1 MNKRF
6 ACLVIMGVFTM
17 SACTITTTTPQPT
30 DQSAAV
36 SSETQTLTSTEV
48 AAPATDATAVPGDDT
63 STAPA
68 DATVSPD
75 VAGGDVMTPTDE
87 ISPTD
92 VVTPTGEVAP
102 TETFTPTDEVT
113 PVAPVQEDFEIL
125 ETEVKS
131 VTARVVLNVRRGP
144 GFSYKVIARLRRRQ
158 TVVVTGISAD
168 ERWYNIECPA
178 ESTTTCWVT
187 TDRRYVTASTSE
199 GN

>member
-6 ACLVIMGVFTM
+6 ACLVILSVFTM
-17 SACTITTTTPQPT
+17 SACTITTPTPQPT

-36 SSETQTLTSTEV
+36 SSETLTSTEV
-48 AAPATDATAVPGDDT
+48 ATDDT
-63 STAPA
+63 STTPA
-68 DATVSPD
+68 EATASPD
-75 VAGGDVMTPTDE
+75 AAGGDAMTPTDE

-92 VVTPTGEVAP
+92 VVTPTDEIAP

-131 VTARVVLNVRRGP
+131 VTTRVVLNVRRGP
-144 GFSYKVIARLRRRQ
+144 SLSYRIIARLRRGQ
-158 TVVVTGISAD
+158 KVVVTGISAD
-168 ERWYNIECPA
+168 ERWYNIECPI

-187 TDRRYVTASTSE
+187 TDRRYVTASTSGE
-199 GN
+199 N